1 VKTGRFTEEENELIR
16 KMLRRG
22 ATYEDLQEALNRTFE
37 SIRQRVMIMRSVE
50 DLPQVMRKDYA
61 VNGYTVAEEAKILA
75 MHEAGFP
82 MGVIAKELGRSY
94 GSVKDKVNRMRKSG
108 VRLKFRRK
116 STAETRWAVC
126 RRHNVTVG
134 QLTDLL
140 FRKNRVAS
148 AEVVEW
154 MAQQTVAGGYKSI
167 GEWLVDEAVDR
178 YFEENKDD
186 G

>member
-1 VKTGRFTEEENELIR
+1 MRAGRYTEEENELIR

-22 ATYEDLQEALNRTFE
+22 ATYEDLQKALGRTFE
-37 SIRQRVMIMRSVE
+37 SIRQRVMILRSVE
-50 DLPQVMRKDYA
+50 DLPEIMRKDYA
-61 VNGYTVAEEAKILA
+61 RNGYTVAEEAKILA

-108 VRLKFRRK
+108 VRLKFRRT

-126 RRHNVTVG
+126 RRHGVSVG

-148 AEVVEW
+148 PKVVEW

-167 GEWLVDEAVDR
+167 GEWLIDEAVDR
-178 YFEENKDD
+178 YFEEQEN